1 MRNTALLKRA
11 ITEIILSVLI
21 SSRLIDLLQR
31 YRRELAQP
39 DHVVGEQEL
48 PAAIQLV
55 QVPYQR
61 SFQRSNVPTEG
72 GSSVTLRYYGTAV
85 RWYTTIHNGATHTQ
99 RLCERYCFPTAV

>member
-11 ITEIILSVLI
+11 FPELILSVMN
-21 SSRLIDLLQR
+21 SSRLIDLLQCH
-31 YRRELAQP
+31 RRVLAQP

-61 SFQRSNVPTEG
+61 LFQRYKG
-72 GSSVTLRYYGTAV
+72 GGAASRYGITARRYDGT
-85 RWYTTIHNGATHTQ
+85 
-99 RLCERYCFPTAV
+99 